1 MSRHQGGPKLKERT
15 IDVIH
20 KPLLSLGALAV
31 TLAVVVLV
39 GRADPTGAQ
48 TFNPEAD
55 FTVTNPEPE
64 VPSDV
69 IASFDLPIGDVNFAA
84 DINFFPREWGII
96 PGDEIPIGASVGTVT
111 SGATLGLINSP
122 CNQEVPVVFDMLN
135 ASLDRG
141 DTVSMDDEDDSLT
154 EDFAEDN
161 DGNGLDDAIDHYP
174 DFIDRIVDEQ
184 PIRRSAG
191 ITIVAGTPVLLQF
204 LIFEPGTLVD
214 DLIPTDEDLG
224 YPSVTF
230 LQDAGD
236 PDLDPSPGVI
246 TDFCTP
252 LTVLNLELGET
263 ADGDPIMV
271 NPQSGTYTFTAIAAG
286 LRDSDGDGYEN
297 TLDTC
302 ALDPNVGNPRVQVDG
317 DLDVDGLDAAC
328 DPNDDPAAGGT
339 DSDEDADGYSNRQD
353 NCPLHANGEAED
365 NQADEDS
372 DQIGDACDPDPS
384 VENGELSTVTIEKV
398 VTIGD
403 GTGPGGPPS
412 AEACPTC
419 FVLDENGSSVG
430 DGDDGGSSSGIIIGI
445 IVAVIAAVVIIGGGA
460 AMMMRRREGA

>member
-1 MSRHQGGPKLKERT
+1 MKEGT

-20 KPLLSLGALAV
+20 KPLLRLGALAV
-31 TLAVVVLV
+31 ALAVVVLV
-39 GRADPTGAQ
+39 GKADPTGAQ
-48 TFNPEAD
+48 TFNPEAG

-64 VPSDV
+64 VPSDI

-84 DINFFPREWGII
+84 DINFFPREWGMI
-96 PGDEIPIGASVGTVT
+96 PGDEIPIGASVGTLT
-111 SGATLGLINSP
+111 SDATLGLINSP
-122 CNQEVPVVFDMLN
+122 CNQAVPVEFDLLN
-135 ASLDRG
+135 ASIDRS
-141 DTVSMDDEDDSLT
+141 DTVSFEDTTDSLT
-154 EDFAEDN
+154 ADFAEDN
-161 DGNGLDDAIDHYP
+161 DGNGIDDAIDHYP
-174 DFIDRIVDEQ
+174 DFNNRIVDEQ

-191 ITIVAGTPVLLQF
+191 ITLVAGTPVLVQF
-204 LIFEPGTLVD
+204 LIFAPGTEISEEID
-214 DLIPTDEDLG
+214 SDEDLG
-224 YPSVTF
+224 YPSVTL
-230 LQDAGD
+230 LQNAGD
-236 PDLDPSPGVI
+236 PDVVPQPSII

-302 ALDPNVGNPRVQVDG
+302 ALNTNVGSPRIPLDG
-317 DLDVDGLDAAC
+317 DLDADGLDAAC
-328 DPNDDPAAGGT
+328 DPDDGDV
-339 DSDEDADGYSNRQD
+339 DSDEDADGYPNRQD
-353 NCPLHANGEAED
+353 NCPLDANGEAED

-372 DQIGDACDPDPS
+372 DQIGDACDPNPTVEDGDLSS
-384 VENGELSTVTIEKV
+384 VRLETT

-430 DGDDGGSSSGIIIGI
+430 DGDDGGSSKGLIIGI

-460 AMMMRRREGA
+460 AMMTRRRDGS